1 MKISLFLSILIL
13 LLNCSH
19 TINVNN
25 SNTRTPQSSL
35 NYEDIITNLQESMI
49 ANKKTKDSTH
59 EFFDMTAYLG
69 THITSMYFLSLFWTN
84 DMSKEKYI
92 VLARKHKEVLLLTQ
106 NDNGGWYR
114 VLDSNLKDSS
124 DLSATITN
132 YWFLKATGEDID
144 SQFMQKAR
152 DYILKNGS
160 LKKADI
166 LTRIFLSLFNNYNWD
181 LLPKIPYIL
190 FNKRFPLNDQKLAAW
205 MSPHILPI
213 AILRAVKAERQLDHN
228 LNLNELN
235 SEKYHNQDISKDLSE
250 KDSSMINKLIS
261 TQAPMGSWG
270 GYVIASIFGRMVL
283 DLSLDSKIQEIKNK
297 HELIEKSK
305 INSQKFLDQ
314 YLFDV
319 EKSSFLGATQDGHI
333 WDSALFTLSLME
345 SGYPK
350 EKLAKVLNQIK
361 EKQNENGGFPFG
373 NDFEKTPDVDD
384 TAIVLLAFKQEKEK
398 YSNEIKKAL
407 SYLEKMQ
414 NKDGGFAAFSKNNH
428 SNFILNFFTKPF
440 QDSADIFD
448 ESSPD
453 VTGHVLEALG
463 NYGYNESNSKVVKKI
478 IKYLRSNQEKDGSF
492 YGRWGINY
500 LYGTGAVLSGLK
512 AISFQANDPLV
523 SNAINY
529 LLKKQNHDG
538 GFGESTLSYSN
549 KEWSGKGVSTPT
561 QTAFALIGMIEYLP
575 KDSES
580 ILRGINFL
588 EKNFDYKIQ
597 AFSEKS
603 VTGTGHPNV
612 CYMVY
617 PAYRYAFPLLLLAR
631 YQKLK

>member
-1 MKISLFLSILIL
+1 MKITILLSILAL
-13 LLNCSH
+13 LFNCSH
-19 TINVNN
+19 TITKDNT
-25 SNTRTPQSSL
+25 NTRTPQSIIS
-35 NYEDIITNLQESMI
+35 YEQIIISLQESMI
-49 ANKKTKDSTH
+49 KEKKIKDSTH
-59 EFFDMTAYLG
+59 EYFDLTAYLG

-84 DMSKEKYI
+84 DMNEEKYI
-92 VLARKHKEVLLLTQ
+92 LYAKRHKEILLSSQ
-106 NDNGGWYR
+106 NENGGWYR
-114 VLDSNLKDSS
+114 VLDLNLKDSS

-132 YWFLKATGEDID
+132 YWFLKAIGEDID
-144 SQFMQKAR
+144 SPFMQKAR

-181 LLPKIPYIL
+181 LLPKIPYLL
-190 FNKRFPLNDQKLAAW
+190 FSKHFPLNDKKLAAW

-213 AILRAVKAERQLDHN
+213 AILRSIKAERQLDQN
-228 LNLNELN
+228 LKLNELN
-235 SEKYHNQDISKDLSE
+235 LEKYHNQDFSKELSE
-250 KDSSMINKLIS
+250 NDGKMITKLIS

-283 DLSLDSKIQEIKNK
+283 DLSLDSSLYEIKKQN
-297 HELIEKSK
+297 ELITQSK
-305 INSQKFLDQ
+305 IKSQNFLDQ
-314 YLFDV
+314 YLFHAG
-319 EKSSFLGATQDGHI
+319 KASFLGATQDGHV
-333 WDSALFTLSLME
+333 WDSALFTFSLLE

-350 EKLAKVLNQIK
+350 NNLIKVLDQLK
-361 EKQNENGGFPFG
+361 KMQTENGGFPFG
-373 NDFEKTPDVDD
+373 YDFEKTPDVDD
-384 TAIVLLAFKQEKEK
+384 TAIVLLAFKHDKER

-407 SYLEKMQ
+407 IYLEKMQ

-428 SNFILNFFTKPF
+428 SNFIMNIFTKPF

-463 NYGYNESNSKVVKKI
+463 TYGYTEKNSRVIKKI
-478 IKYLRSNQEKDGSF
+478 INYLRKSQEIDGSF

-512 AISFQANDPLV
+512 AISFSADDPMV
-523 SNAINY
+523 KRAIYY
-529 LLKKQNHDG
+529 LLKKQNKDG
-538 GFGESTLSYSN
+538 GFGESTLSYSK
-549 KEWSGKGVSTPT
+549 KEWSGKGISTPT
-561 QTAFALIGMIEYLP
+561 QTAFALIGMIEFLP
-575 KDSES
+575 KESDS
-580 ILRGINFL
+580 ILKGIKYL
-588 EKNFDYKIQ
+588 ESNFDQKSQ
-597 AFSEKS
+597 TFNEKS

-617 PAYRYAFPLLLLAR
+617 PAYRYAFPILALAK